1 METKATFMLDEK
13 IMNQAKEVVEK
24 GLFQSMNDFVET
36 AIKDELERIEKN
48 EIKRA
53 IIEASKDD
61 LFISDIREIERDF
74 EYTDYKETEI

>member
-24 GLFQSMNDFVET
+24 GLFLSMNDFVET